1 MLSNSDWETK
11 PLGDC
16 LSLIIDHRGKT
27 PRKLG
32 SDWLDYG
39 ITTLSAKNV
48 RGGKLVAKELIRYVS
63 SDVYRRWMNTGD
75 VKRDDCFLVSEGATL
90 GECMHWDEDYPIVL
104 GQRLFC
110 LRANPKVLYPR
121 YLSFYMTSHEFQEEV
136 KGRATGTSVLG
147 LRQTDVLKL
156 KIKLPSLKNQR
167 YIGDSLY
174 YLNKKIELNQR
185 MNETLEGMA
194 QTLFKSWFVDFDPV
208 IDNALEAGNS
218 IPEELNK
225 RAEIRRKALAEVTAN
240 REVAKQFPSKFQFT
254 EEMGLIPE
262 GWEICP
268 LKEVLVELESG
279 NRPKGGACDE
289 GIPSIG
295 AENVI
300 GIGRYNYSKEKYVP
314 ENYFNT
320 MQKGIVQDRDVVIY
334 KDGANIGR
342 SSYFGDGFPHE
353 KCCVNEHV
361 FILRSSKSI
370 GANLLFFWV
379 ERDETRQR
387 IANLNTNSAQPGINQ
402 TSLKSLKFLKPSHSV
417 AKIFNE
423 TVEPFIKKIFLSA
436 NANQSLIKIRDTLLP
451 KLISGELRVPDVE
464 KLVEEVL

>member
-1 MLSNSDWETK
+1 MVTEWIK
-11 PLGDC
+11 VKLGDIFKVKHGFAFKGEYFVDYHTKTILVTPGNFNIGGGFENQKKKFYDGPVPDDYVLKVDQIVLTMTD
-16 LSLIIDHRGKT
+16 LSKE
-27 PRKLG
+27 
-32 SDWLDYG
+32 SD
-39 ITTLSAKNV
+39 
-48 RGGKLVAKELIRYVS
+48 
-63 SDVYRRWMNTGD
+63 
-75 VKRDDCFLVSEGATL
+75 TL
-90 GECMHWDEDYPIVL
+90 GYSAIVPNDGNTWL
-104 GQRLFC
+104 
-110 LRANPKVLYPR
+110 
-121 YLSFYMTSHEFQEEV
+121 H
-136 KGRATGTSVLG
+136 
-147 LRQTDVLKL
+147 
-156 KIKLPSLKNQR
+156 NQR
-167 YIGDSLY
+167 VGLLNFKNEIPTDPVFINYLLRTHGYRSWVIGSASGTTVKHTSPGRIEVYECEIPPISEQKAIAHILRSLDD
-174 YLNKKIELNQR
+174 KIELNRR
-185 MNETLEGMA
+185 MNKTLEGMA
-194 QTLFKSWFVDFDPV
+194 QALFKSWFVDFDPV

-218 IPEELNK
+218 IPEELTK
-225 RAEIRRKALAEVTAN
+225 RAEIRRKALADGTAN
-240 REVAKQFPSKFQFT
+240 REVAKQFPSSFQLT
-254 EEMGLIPE
+254 KEMGFIPE

-300 GIGRYNYSKEKYVP
+300 SIGRYNYSKEKYVP

-370 GANLLFFWV
+370 GSNLLFFWV

-423 TVEPFIKKIFLSA
+423 KVEPFIKKIFLSA

-451 KLISGELRVPDVE
+451 KLISGELRVPDAE
-464 KLVEEVL
+464 KLVKDAL